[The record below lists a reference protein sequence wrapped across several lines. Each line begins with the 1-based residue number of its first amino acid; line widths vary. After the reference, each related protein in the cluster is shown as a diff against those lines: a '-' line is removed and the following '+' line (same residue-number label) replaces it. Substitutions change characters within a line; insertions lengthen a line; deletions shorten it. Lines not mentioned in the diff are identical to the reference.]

1 MAKNSNLH
9 AAKAAK
15 NDEFYTQLTD
25 IEKEMSHY
33 REHFKGKTI
42 FCNCDDPTW
51 SNFWRYFHLNFGF
64 LGLKK
69 LVATHYDAVCSTYK
83 MTYMGGDDYN
93 IEAGVRENLMQNGDF
108 RSPECIE
115 LLRESD
121 IVVTNPPFSLFREY
135 VAQLM
140 EHGKKFIIIGNMNCL
155 TYKEFFP
162 LIKDDIVWPG
172 VNSKGGTRKGNSL
185 CFGVSGSSGLVQVS
199 AWWFTNLDHAKRHE
213 PLTVWRKYYDDP
225 SLYPKYDNYDAIN
238 VDKTADIPCDYFQCI
253 GVPIS
258 FLDKYNP
265 DQFEIVG
272 CTESEGVGFS
282 NGLFDQRESEAAY
295 GQRQADLQANL
306 HPEKIRIFRFQDGSY
321 KILPQPGLDLEQVA
335 ASYKDDGFQYVSG
348 VMGVPISFLDKYCP
362 EQFEIVAF
370 RKGED
375 GRDLVFTRERER
387 ESSTVLSHP
396 CSTAEFGLITGAKQT
411 ICSDGKSRYA
421 RVAIRRRT

>member
-42 FCNCDDPTW
+42 FCNCDDPTR

-69 LVATHYDAVCSTYK
+69 LIATHYDPVQPTYK
-83 MTYMGGDDYN
+83 LEYEGGDDYN
-93 IEAGVRENLMQNGDF
+93 IKAGVKSDLTQNGDF

-115 LLRESD
+115 LLKECD
-121 IVVTNPPFSLFREY
+121 IVVTNPPFSLFKEY
-135 VAQLM
+135 VDQLM
-140 EHGKKFIIIGNMNCL
+140 EYDKRFIIVGNKNSV

-162 LIKDDIVWPG
+162 LIKDDRVWVGYRSMNSDFWLRVPDDQPCEKVVDG
-172 VNSKGGTRKGNSL
+172 VRLKHIMA
-185 CFGVSGSSGLVQVS
+185 C
-199 AWWFTNLDHAKRHE
+199 WFTNMPVAKREE
-213 PLTVWRKYYDDP
+213 PMVLFRKYYDDP

-272 CTESEGVGFS
+272 CTESEGLGFS
-282 NGLFDQRESEAAY
+282 NGLFDRRESEAAY
-295 GQRQADLQANL
+295 GQRQADLQADL
-306 HPEKIRIFRFQDGSY
+306 HPEKIKIVKFQDGSY

-335 ASYKDDGFQYVSG
+335 AEHKDDGFQYVSG

-362 EQFEIVAF
+362 DQFEIIAF

-375 GRDLVFTRERER
+375 GKDLVFTRER
-387 ESSTVLSHP
+387 ESSTVLSYP
-396 CSTAEFGLITGAKQT
+396 CSTSIPGMIKNAEGRINGKIT
-411 ICSDGKSRYA
+411 YA
-421 RVAIRRRT
+421 RVTVRRK